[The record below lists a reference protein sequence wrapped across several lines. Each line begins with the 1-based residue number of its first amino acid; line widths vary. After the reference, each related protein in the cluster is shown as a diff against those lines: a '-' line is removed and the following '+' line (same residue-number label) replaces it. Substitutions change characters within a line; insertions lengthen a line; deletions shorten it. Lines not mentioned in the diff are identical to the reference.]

1 VSDAVEAG
9 SDAEPGAGAQAP
21 VRRGLSVN
29 RMIIVASA
37 IITVV
42 ALGLTWYLVLSGRSS
57 GSTASPAPE
66 ASATTLPAGVPAGWP
81 TEVPV
86 FQPATVFDTERVDS
100 SGGTYFGLT
109 LQVADNDA
117 VKAAYD
123 FYRRELAG
131 TFSIQVDTPNET
143 AFGFYANLIAADD
156 ERTVNVVAA
165 TDTKLVIISISP
177 AGRA

>member
-1 VSDAVEAG
+1 MSDESPVADRA
-9 SDAEPGAGAQAP
+9 AEDGPTTAP
-21 VRRGLSVN
+21 ERGLSVN
-29 RMIIVASA
+29 RMIVIASA

-42 ALGLTWYLVLSGRSS
+42 ALGLAWYLVLGDRSS
-57 GSTASPAPE
+57 GSTTSPAPE
-66 ASATTLPAGVPAGWP
+66 ATATTLPAGVPAGWP
-81 TEVPV
+81 ASVPV
-86 FQPATVFDTERVDS
+86 FQPSTVFDTERVDS
-100 SGGTYFGLT
+100 ADGTYFGLT
-109 LQVADNDA
+109 LQLADNDA
-117 VKAAYD
+117 VKTAYG

-177 AGRA
+177 TGQA